1 MNRLEFNNKWGI
13 GGYHAAKLM
22 HDALNADVYGCRSIE
37 PSVLNTVHEFLYDLS
52 QLRFEE

>member
-13 GGYHAAKLM
+13 GGYHAAKLL
-22 HDALNADVYGCRSIE
+22 HDALNMDAECRRIGS
-37 PSVLNTVHEFLYDLS
+37 PVLNTVHEFLYDLS